1 LHGEGKGGEY
11 WPGPADTHFAKR
23 TPSFAPP
30 PLPPLLRSRTCC
42 GWCGVLCLPPV
53 QNQGSHDVGAAS
65 TGAAGG
71 TLLPHHK
78 PMRTQMHSSHPTAFS
93 PLPSRSCTS
102 PDVLPAPAGTSGA
115 SYPVAF
121 KLTHKVQKVVTLE
134 VNPLETVAEVK
145 GRLAAVAGLSGPLQL
160 IVVGQKLADL
170 STWGSL
176 GLDKES
182 VIHCTETA
190 KVGNA
195 DRAQCGLGWV
205 WSVGGGGG
213 GGSCAT
219 PALLRLSRTL
229 CVVRC
234 LLLPCKIRK
243 ILTRGRPPVA
253 LQGVRVRIVCV
264 CTHDAQV
271 TSHCLV
277 HASVPILCFPRCTA
291 NSRGECR
298 RPLPRELQAH

>member
-1 LHGEGKGGEY
+1 M
-11 WPGPADTHFAKR
+11 
-23 TPSFAPP
+23 
-30 PLPPLLRSRTCC
+30 
-42 GWCGVLCLPPV
+42 
-53 QNQGSHDVGAAS
+53 GAAS

-78 PMRTQMHSSHPTAFS
+78 PMRTQLHSSPPTAFS
-93 PLPSRSCTS
+93 PLPSRSCAS

-121 KLTHKVQKVVTLE
+121 KLTHRDQKVVTME

-145 GRLAAVAGLSGPLQL
+145 GRLAAAAGLSGPLQL
-160 IVVGQKLADL
+160 IVAGKKLADPS

-182 VIHCTETA
+182 VIHCTEMA

-195 DRAQCGLGWV
+195 GWTQCGFWL
-205 WSVGGGGG
+205 VGGVGWGG
-213 GGSCAT
+213 GGSVCAA
-219 PALLRLSRTL
+219 PALLQLSRTL

-243 ILTRGRPPVA
+243 VMTRGRPPVA
-253 LQGVRVRIVCV
+253 LQGVRARVVCL

-271 TSHCLV
+271 TSNCLV
-277 HASVPILCFPRCTA
+277 HASVPILCFPRRTA

-298 RPLPRELQAH
+298 RPLSLELQAHEQGGQGGDP